1 MGNQHSTN
9 DLRCFVTRHTPSAML
24 HARNLLLLLAVEFQ
38 SAFPHSFYRR
48 RRWGGVWRLRCGI
61 DLVPRQI
68 SKYIKHQPG
77 I

>member
-1 MGNQHSTN
+1 M
-9 DLRCFVTRHTPSAML
+9 RHV
-24 HARNLLLLLAVEFQ
+24 RNLLLFLAVEFQ

-48 RRWGGVWRLRCGI
+48 RRWGGVWRLRYGI
-61 DLVPRQI
+61 YFVPRQI